1 MLKDARQTCWAILT
15 WVLKNTSVIHSSAIM
30 FFQNFKFPCMTING
44 KKLSI
49 VIFLC
54 NIQIQA
60 LQILL
65 QIYVRHAVLE
75 MAADLNTSNKVN
87 LKTGNLHFS
96 VTKVNLRRL
105 MLKSKIRW
113 NYKKLLLIVL
123 RIWGG
128 FLQQMLQIPLLPSP
142 D

>member
-1 MLKDARQTCWAILT
+1 
-15 WVLKNTSVIHSSAIM
+15 
-30 FFQNFKFPCMTING
+30 MTING

-49 VIFLC
+49 IIFLC

-65 QIYVRHAVLE
+65 QIYIRHAVSE

-87 LKTGNLHFS
+87 LKTEKLHFS

-105 MLKSKIRW
+105 MLKSKIRL
-113 NYKKLLLIVL
+113 NYTKLLLIVL
-123 RIWGG
+123 RTWGG
-128 FLQQMLQIPLLPSP
+128 FLQQTLPIPLLPSP
-142 D
+142 DKQTKNSFQDR